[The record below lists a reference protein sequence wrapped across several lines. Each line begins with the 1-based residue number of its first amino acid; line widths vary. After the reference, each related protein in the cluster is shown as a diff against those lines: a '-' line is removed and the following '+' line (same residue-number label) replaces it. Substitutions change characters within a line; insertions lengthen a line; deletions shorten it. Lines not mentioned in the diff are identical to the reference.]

1 MGHDLAA
8 LNTNTSTAMSE
19 IIDESRQKDS
29 NTPKILTEHSQQFNL
44 IKDLVNKITG
54 NPVPSDQVFAF
65 DGYMQGHPCQAL
77 ECQSM
82 GVC

>member
-1 MGHDLAA
+1 
-8 LNTNTSTAMSE
+8 MSE

-29 NTPKILTEHSQQFNL
+29 NSPKILTEHFHQFNS
-44 IKDLVNKITG
+44 IKELVNEITG
-54 NPVPSDQVFAF
+54 DPAQSGQVSAF